1 MAAGALLAA
10 VSALAAPANTLPE
23 DLAARVPLRFEQ
35 VSGRQWMARGLGFGI
50 ALFDRGTVFPLG
62 GRAVQLSF
70 PGSDPQAGFEGARKA
85 AAPSNYFSSAGFRSA
100 DAFLELRRRS
110 IYPGVDL
117 RYYGQGSRLEYDFE
131 LAPGADPAPIRIRFD
146 GADQVQLTA
155 RGELRITAAGQE
167 LIQRAPA
174 VYQRSEQGGIVR
186 VASSYFPEDGGGY
199 SIRLGKYDPAQPLV
213 IDPEVLFTAYLAG
226 SGAEAPLGIGRDA
239 AGNLY
244 VAGYTHSSDF
254 PLVGEAYSGF
264 ALTPNRQV
272 FTTKLNPFASDPSQ
286 VISYSG
292 FFGGDY
298 GDLLRAMAVDEQGVL
313 YLTGVTDDFFFPDT
327 ENAYLREN
335 ENVRRVFFSVL
346 DTKLPGKSGLLY
358 STFFGGKTKD
368 EPTAIAIHNGKAY
381 ITGYT
386 TSLDYPVKDPIMGT
400 YVGGIDVFVAEFDP
414 TKSGAAS
421 LVHSTYLGGFTQD
434 IPRSIDVDAQGKVY
448 IAGYTYSADFPTT
461 PGSHK
466 PFYSG
471 GSDAFMAKL
480 DLDGQR
486 IEYSTFL
493 GGSSIDQAWKV
504 LVDDRNGLVA
514 LGGFSLSNDFP
525 VTANA
530 MQAAQAGNGD
540 AFLTILDPQAEDF
553 TRSLIYSTFYGGND
567 GEVTY
572 DMRLG
577 PTGAYY
583 LAGYTLSRDLPVR
596 DAVRPASAGASTDGF
611 VAVIDPNAPPA
622 SALQFGSYIT
632 GGGYQIATNIE
643 VDAAGRVYVTGE
655 AFGNVFEPGQAT
667 PPESSATNVFL
678 LVFRPNLPLVRQTAV
693 QGLRSAESRRR

>member
-1 MAAGALLAA
+1 VAGSVLLSAI
-10 VSALAAPANTLPE
+10 SALAAPASTLPQ
-23 DLAARVPLRFEQ
+23 DLTERVPLRFEP
-35 VSGRQWMARGLGFGI
+35 VSDRQWMARGLGFGI
-50 ALFDRGTVFPLG
+50 ALFDRATVFPVG

-70 PGSDPQAGFEGARKA
+70 PDSNPQAEFEGARKA
-85 AAPSNYFSSAGFRSA
+85 PAPSNYFSSAGFRSA
-100 DAFLELRRRS
+100 DAYLELRRRGV
-110 IYPGVDL
+110 YPGVDV

-131 LAPGADPAPIRIRFD
+131 LAAGADPAPIRIRFD
-146 GADQVQLTA
+146 GADSVRLTG
-155 RGELRITAAGQE
+155 RGELLITAAGHE
-167 LIQRAPA
+167 LTQRAPA
-174 VYQRSEQGGIVR
+174 VYQRSAAGGLVR
-186 VASSYFPEDGGGY
+186 VASSYFPEDGGSY
-199 SIRLGKYDPAQPLV
+199 SIRLGQYDPAEPVV

-226 SGAEAPLGIGRDA
+226 SGAEAPLSIGRDA

-244 VAGYTHSSDF
+244 IAGYTHSSDF

-272 FTTKLNPFASDPSQ
+272 FTTKLNPFAANPGD

-292 FFGGDY
+292 FFGGDF

-327 ENAYLREN
+327 ENAFLREN
-335 ENVRRVFFSVL
+335 GNVRRVFFSVL

-358 STFFGGKTKD
+358 STFFGGKTMD
-368 EPTAIAIHNGKAY
+368 EPTAIAIHNGKGY

-414 TKSGAAS
+414 SKSGAAS

-471 GSDAFMAKL
+471 GADAFMAKL
-480 DLDGQR
+480 DLDGQKV
-486 IEYSTFL
+486 EYSTFL
-493 GGSSIDQAWKV
+493 GGSTIDQAWKV

-514 LGGFSLSNDFP
+514 LGGFTLSNDFP

-540 AFLTILDPQAEDF
+540 AFLTILDLEAEDF
-553 TRSLIYSTFYGGND
+553 TRSLVYSTYYGGND

-583 LAGYTLSRDLPVR
+583 LAGYTLSRNLPVR
-596 DAVRPASAGASTDGF
+596 DAIRPVSAGASTDGF

-632 GGGYQIATNIE
+632 GGGYQIASTIE
-643 VDAAGRVYVTGE
+643 VDSAGRVYVAGE
-655 AFGNVFEPGQAT
+655 AFGNVFEPGQAA
-667 PPESSATNVFL
+667 PPDGSATNVFL
-678 LVFRPNLPLVRQTAV
+678 LVFRPNIPVARQTALE
-693 QGLRSAESRRR
+693 GLRGAESRRR